1 MKKNTVKNIISWA
14 LVLVLTVIVFFW
26 KKELI
31 IKAFSEIANMRLVPI
46 LLCFLFSFGY
56 VFFDGLATQTFSGI
70 SFWGGQ
76 KSAMFCSFY
85 KLITLGSGA
94 GVAEV
99 YFLSTQGVKAEKGT
113 GVMMIQYAVHKTVV
127 TFLGLISFLILYCK
141 NVEKVHQF
149 SILIIVCSI
158 LSLLTVSVLIMI
170 AVSRRITAFFI
181 KLIRAILKRHPE
193 KADEFSEKLVAFNVC
208 GKELVK
214 DKKAI
219 VLTFLI
225 DILKMLCWYA
235 IPMVIFKS
243 RLDCSAFY
251 CLLMMGLIIMLSG
264 SMFMPAGVGTLEYLF
279 SIFFSQNFGVIAATA
294 VILYRF
300 FSMIVPFVLGIPFAA
315 TLPRKKD

>member
-1 MKKNTVKNIISWA
+1 MKKNTIKNIISWL
-14 LVLVLTVIVFFW
+14 LVLVLIVIVFFW

-31 IKAFSEIANMRLVPI
+31 INAFSEISNMRLVPI

-56 VFFDGLATQTFSGI
+56 VFFDGLATQTFSGV
-70 SFWGGQ
+70 SFWAAQ

-85 KLITLGSGA
+85 KLITLGSGS

-99 YFLSTQGVKAEKGT
+99 YFLSTQGVKAERGT

-127 TFLGLISFLILYCK
+127 TFLGLLSFAVLYCRGI
-141 NVEKVHQF
+141 ETIHQRSVF
-149 SILIIVCSI
+149 IIVCSI

-170 AVSRRITAFFI
+170 AVSKRITSFFI
-181 KLIRAILKRHPE
+181 KLIRLILKRHPE
-193 KADEFSEKLVAFNVC
+193 KAEEFSEKLIAFNTC
-208 GKELVK
+208 GKELVR

-225 DILKMLCWYA
+225 DILKMICWYA

-243 RLDCSAFY
+243 RMDCSVFY

-279 SIFFSQNFGVIAATA
+279 SLFFAQDFGVIAATA

-300 FSMIVPFVLGIPFAA
+300 FSMIVPFALGIPFAA